1 MTHFQD
7 TLLWTIDQ
15 RGRQMTD
22 KIYLKSS
29 VSISKE
35 NFQNAEAIKKKIP
48 KGIILLPLLKGQ
60 GPSCVRKGAHVG
72 SILTLETTNTTASLE
87 SEIPSLYPTEH
98 GASHEIH
105 VQ

>member
-35 NFQNAEAIKKKIP
+35 NFQNAEAIKKKKYP
-48 KGIILLPLLKGQ
+48 K
-60 GPSCVRKGAHVG
+60 
-72 SILTLETTNTTASLE
+72 E
-87 SEIPSLYPTEH
+87 SFFSLYSKDKGHPVWEKEH
-98 GASHEIH
+98 MYAAY
-105 VQ
+105 